1 MVLVVTSYSLN
12 FRHMGDLKA
21 NVPNEAQILSSV
33 SCGTL
38 RGLVSGLN
46 MSVLLAKI
54 LNSVFVRNLRPQ
66 KFLLDFLVT
75 VRKKLES

>member
-1 MVLVVTSYSLN
+1 
-12 FRHMGDLKA
+12 MGDLKA
-21 NVPNEAQILSSV
+21 NVSNEAQILSSV

-75 VRKKLES
+75 VRKKLKS